1 MITHHLPKGNTMS
14 NIDRAAEVIALALA
28 DDADVSIAGN
38 YSDITNVSEATLDG
52 KYDLTAVARALAD
65 AGRLKADPCHYVLP
79 NIDPPIHSA
88 LGVRTQADCHDLWE
102 LPPHEDDEDW
112 VNIWTDGAR
121 FAITHEGEPVAT
133 MDRAAARQLIS
144 ALTTVLDETPEV
156 TAEEVG
162 TDDPA

>member
-1 MITHHLPKGNTMS
+1 MS
-14 NIDRAAEVIALALA
+14 NIDRAAEVIAPWIDRGWGYPEDHAESAAQDLA
-28 DDADVSIAGN
+28 DEG
-38 YSDITNVSEATLDG
+38 L
-52 KYDLTAVARALAD
+52 
-65 AGRLKADPCHYVLP
+65 LKADPCHYVLP

-112 VNIWTDGAR
+112 VHIWTDGTR

-156 TAEEVG
+156 TAEGVG
-162 TDDPA
+162 TDGQDN